1 STPPTSIPTKPS
13 SPPPTPPPFI
23 HSMEADL
30 TFSHLDVAAFDLSLQ
45 ADVYLVVSNAA
56 LSENMYIISIN
67 DGSAVLGI
75 QILWYQRHIDAGAD
89 PPSFVWAMYDQ
100 PEVFF
105 QSHEVLSSGTVTC
118 GNLRSTTGNVPGY
131 PLPPPSPPAPAPC
144 LPECFPGVP
153 CVQASAGKNVKFQCA
168 ACPEGF
174 AGDGVS
180 CADVDECAEDN
191 GGCNDLTTCANT
203 YGSRECGPCP
213 AGTIGTGDTDCN
225 DIDECQQDN
234 GGCDFLVQCINMV
247 ASVDCGKCPAGY
259 TGDGNLAIGPG
270 CEDVDECASSALEG
284 GGPCWTHP
292 TNPDHAAPCFNTVG
306 GVQCGVCPPGYHGD
320 GEVLCRPIALSCN
333 STGEGGAAETPCDP
347 LATCDDSS
355 GQAVC
360 GECPEGFAG
369 SGASQCWDEDGCA
382 SSPCFLPSMCTD
394 VAAPGIGHVCAGCP
408 EGYVGNGR
416 SCHVDV
422 CLEATQCSPLVSC
435 GVLGSGLA
443 KCGACPE
450 GFRGD
455 GIGAEGCVPEDQCTS
470 NNGGCH
476 YLTACYDGV
485 VASYEAALEDTASL
499 FAGTEVL
506 TSRYVKVHVLRL
518 EAAVSADSAKGVGGG
533 PGQSLLV
540 EYEFRNT
547 DPKTF
552 DVGFVQSVRGAVAR
566 AFSLN
571 MENATTASATRE
583 TPYPAV
589 AVTLEVPG
597 PAADPT
603 CGPCPD
609 GYQGSGVTSC
619 RLTGNSCDVDN
630 GGCWTTNG
638 AEYTTCIVN
647 AEGVTECGL
656 CPFGYQGDG
665 DQGCMDVDGCLPASE
680 SPCYTGVPC
689 LDVPAPG
696 VGFICGRCPAG
707 MIGDGVG
714 PQGCFENPCF
724 FQNGGCDPM
733 VECRMALSAEG
744 SYTHECGPCPE
755 GLEAQAGGSVC
766 MDMDGCADVG
776 VCDIGVECVDVPAPG
791 SGAHCG
797 DCPKGFAG
805 DGAMCA
811 DVDEC
816 GEENGGC
823 MARACENTET
833 SSEVPAGRLCAAC
846 PNAMRWS
853 SSAAECLPATICA
866 DNNGGCWVGAG
877 LLSGMKA
884 ECTTREDSAVVSE
897 CGECPVGTVGAGD
910 SECVE
915 HDLCL
920 DSPCF
925 PGTQCVDIPAPREGF
940 ECWYEGVQGRCPEG
954 YKGDGVECE
963 QCLLRV
969 QLAESTVVN
978 RRENRGGWDH
988 SKRTLIYGDLIG
1000 LDSPDCTN
1008 LQGIKFA
1015 WSVAGSDGSL
1025 LPLDSE
1031 TNKADTL
1038 RLTVYKQ
1045 QLTVGL
1051 SYAVSLWAWMKGN
1064 PLVTSRSNL
1073 QHRRR
1078 LFAETA
1084 ALSTSTLN
1092 FYVESLP
1099 IVIVIS
1105 GGDIVAGSGNTITLD
1120 ATLSY
1125 DPDGEERPMTFSTG
1139 VLPKG
1144 GQSYINYTFT
1154 VWASK
1159 GARESVE
1166 RTSVRIM
1173 QGTTPVP
1180 SLTTVLGKVNPT
1192 EKFSTRAKVQ
1202 TAYPESLT
1210 MDWRISTDDP
1220 NAAVGLDNTTLLTTT
1235 DQADIVLRPHVLHA
1249 GSTYTLTLAVRD
1261 KIGPASAS
1269 MQLQVNMPPAL
1280 GGVVVQP
1287 ADAVVLE
1294 TSVDV
1299 AAPGWYDEDLPL
1311 MYKFSYRV
1319 VGKRPQ
1325 PGIPADGPTP
1335 LTSDFV
1341 PLGSPYSMAVE
1352 MPERGEP
1359 DHGFAV
1365 EISVSVLDSMGA
1377 AATAAT
1383 NMTVVPLP
1391 PDVEVSLLNEKVHH
1405 LLQNGDIDR
1414 AMRFVQGISIAM
1426 NEELVSEQFS
1436 ESAADRLAALE
1447 QMRENLMNIT
1457 VQIQH
1462 MVAPTTSSVE
1472 GLAGTG
1478 NRVVSV
1484 PSQVNSRTL
1493 GSGLG
1498 LFADLVEWTL
1508 SSATEAVI
1516 TDTST
1521 CSIINGLG
1529 HLTLATKAN
1538 HLANVRAWELSMQ
1551 PTHEALS
1558 AARAR
1563 AAAAAVQSAAAATA
1577 SATSAQLAV
1586 APAEECRA
1594 AATALGFVSELAAV
1608 EAEAAGMA
1616 ASNAAVT
1623 AEVSAIIV
1631 RSEHGSDATSAAR
1644 ASQAAMESAQAGV
1657 VALDLARAAE
1667 AVIKHGTEEPTPP
1680 MPPPF
1685 PTVAASEATA
1695 TVTAQYRF
1703 GPSLELHD
1711 ADPTFQA
1718 SISESIGARIL
1729 SLPPQISVHWAQDQG
1744 GRVQV
1749 AATAPMATLEAA
1761 RQSALNLSHPQAVF
1775 SGNILVFAHAPV
1787 ETEGIHFVL
1796 RATLM
1801 DSTAALVVR
1810 YRFEPSVLSI
1820 EDALT
1825 EALLAALELE
1835 IATAVGATSS
1845 NQVATTRSSLVPG
1858 VGVVLAV
1865 RIASVTRGEALR
1877 QAEMLSQPSVAVFL
1891 TSEGSE
1897 IAKYHPALDSLEVA
1911 LKAREEP
1918 KAVVEAAY
1926 RFAGRLTLSNAGW
1939 TLQRSVA
1946 ESVAAAVALVD
1957 VGDVRSHWAEQ
1968 VAADGREVVEIHVQV
1983 DLAHA
1988 QDASAVARQLFD
2000 AAAVF
2005 AGSAPPVAAY
2015 LPADATLIRTTL
2027 LENGGGAG
2035 ASSDTV
2041 LLQVVYRFSDELDVG
2056 TATGILFGK
2065 QVGQGVGSA
2074 LGGSSGVRGEV
2085 SVRAVELFAPNAVE
2099 MCVSVLTSGNSSDD
2113 LGRYLPTLTSLSDGA
2128 SVFAGISGVSKY
2140 TPVGVAT
2147 RIILPTGGL
2156 HSTAL
2161 LPSAS
2166 SLAQGKPYIQATARY
2181 RFGAELSMA
2190 DAVGEEFLH
2199 GLVACVASASEL
2211 PMNMTAV
2218 MSVTMDQDV
2227 RVVVTVVA
2235 RTDDVVD
2242 SEVLVRMTLAL
2253 SDAPKVLSHDS
2264 RLRRH
2269 ARSTQSLGV
2278 EACLED
2284 SQPAVGV
2291 DHHLR
2296 VHYNLGLGRW
2306 GFDDAALEGSRASV
2320 EAAARVHSP
2329 SATVRVLALATDD
2342 AQMVSVGYTV
2352 DVDSQRTHMDLLL
2365 SALSDSQAVF
2375 ALGEIVP
2382 SNVITIKV
2390 GTAEH
2395 PAVFPEAPPASV
2407 NVTYAFGPELSL
2419 SHVDSSF
2426 LENTMHAVASAA
2438 AVPISSVAITS
2449 LQLTSDNTVAIS
2461 VHVAIID
2468 FDASVVCANTLS
2480 DGTAVFGTL
2489 TATGQLFTSV
2499 TLTSASVIT
2508 AATPEDR
2515 SMRDTGVTVTAV
2527 YRFGESLAVTTLDEM
2542 FLKRVRESVH
2552 IATAADVSAVQ
2563 HAWIDAD
2570 LRVLV
2575 RVEVDAMDA
2584 VVAAA
2589 YSRILQDAQA
2599 VFSAQEEVS
2608 RHAPLA
2614 VEVTTTP
2621 YGALAPPP
2629 LPPAPP
2635 SPDAE
2640 EVARQEELGRIA
2652 IAAAESSRRA
2662 TEAAT
2667 SLATE
2672 AAEAA
2677 AMANFSSQALAVLEA
2692 RAVNGTRNSTVPSP
2706 GDSYERHQR
2715 AVAVTTEALGTVQSV
2730 GTSLLLGVVPGERH
2744 QECGTNTLSMRV
2756 QRDRS
2761 DLSSS
2766 PLYDPII
2773 APAGTSAAGALF
2785 PPSLGSAL
2793 AAAAVGPAGTNTTAL
2808 EALVVDVR
2816 LVTTIT
2822 EAHLPGDNATKS
2834 NVVAGVGIT
2843 SLSILTP
2850 DGVEISVANL
2860 HDPVEVSIALAPE
2873 FAQGHTVGELAAQG
2887 THWNG
2892 TAACT
2897 FWNVSLQIYDTAGC
2911 WAMPNPAP
2919 PEAQLTWRNGTERY
2933 DDDLGGALA
2942 KSWFIGNASLMTGCL
2957 ETFEGV
2963 VEGYNG
2969 TDAGYR
2975 KYVDSVKRVVGGAC
2989 VLARANNSY
2998 GCWWEWT
3005 RQRFVGPGCVVAPA
3019 VTCQCTHLTD
3029 FQAGLQET
3037 KEIVRPPVPRTV
3049 SSRDMAAVSPE
3060 DVLAS
3065 KFLFAIMVSIVGAA
3079 LYFAVVMSWKDL
3091 QGRMEFQ
3098 ANLGRRYGTGRYSCK
3113 RVGRLWI
3120 WGILE
3125 EARDAQQCTLQSR
3138 AEQRLMRAL
3147 RKTEIVTMLDIAQ
3160 VKYPKARKRRGIIIR
3175 RSQFDSGEDIP
3186 ETNAEKGAVKRRH
3199 RQRKDS
3205 ATTMQSAQSG
3215 FPDGEQSG
3223 FPDSDVI
3230 CDSQSAEATPQDPD
3244 LNDYHLAFVGISGS
3258 GRKVVALEEALC
3270 PELSRRE
3277 KASVLFGGTGYS
3289 NPSPPELTI
3298 DATTGASEALAKVVE
3313 LLTQAA
3319 RHRSS
3324 QPVKAHRSISI
3335 LSAESSTA
3343 TAAGEPLW
3351 GDALA
3356 QPALIEPEWTLDEL
3370 RWSAAWANL
3379 SADEKTLVMGTE
3391 REGSFCDENE
3401 KMLFLSWSDL
3411 QSVLQLHNNHSSFTN
3426 STKITDQQLHNNHSS
3441 FTNSTKIT
3449 DQQLHSTILKK
3460 FSKFDKKF
3468 TEGNRSRLPMLVADR
3483 HRRPR
3488 KPETQESQVSFSVPM
3503 HSEQNISHLRSNN
3516 NPAAHAAGCGITP
3529 AMLRSVPTLGLKGD
3543 AGASTQG
3550 AEAPSICSPGGQG
3563 RGGLAGVPNIQA
3575 SSEAHAVAVG
3585 CGITPAMRRS
3595 LSTLKVAAGT
3605 SSQGAEAPQNWSS
3618 ARQGREGP
3626 AEVPNMQAISEA
3638 LASGWAITPAMRRSL
3653 STLGVKVD
3661 AGDSTQGK
3669 EAPWICSPGGQ
3680 GREGLAQVPSIQT
3693 SSSSSE
3699 PVVECVEGRP
3709 RNRRQS
3715 LIERF
3720 AARKREGSALDMHVF
3735 SMFSPRIPPQD
3746 GSHPTGHGPHAVCEG
3761 LINSPSRRDLRA
3773 KSRRSLRLRGPAS
3786 PRCDEL
3792 PVKSALPGAR
3802 KQIDSSQSFTAQ
3814 LGGSAQ
3820 LQRAQRPTRLRTM
3833 YVRKLLQ
3840 GDSNIQQQ
3848 PIGQDVWEKS
3858 VEEDTRKVTEFAL
3871 RSGLL
3876 EAPAA
3881 GLEEM
3886 SSSSFD
3892 RRSSRLGSI
3901 DQAHIDPLVREEIL
3915 EVEDEEVDW
3924 DDAEDRLPKGD
3935 PLGSSAEPILGATT
3949 SSAVASAELSTGSP
3963 HEGSDSPS
3971 RAHGDPQGMP
3981 HHDMELAGM
3990 QTQML
3995 LSDAPSPRQTSH
4007 ALHPLREEEGKEEA
4021 HDHSSSE
4028 ESTEEEVEGEEDSEG
4043 GVASN
4048 EGIRLL
4054 EGWQT
4059 EPSPDASGEQQRST
4073 KPLTP
4078 PSRSDS
4084 NGSES
4089 WRGSGVEGSGSPA
4102 FGSADQASKV
4112 LLLTRA
4118 VHESG
4123 SRASSPLSP
4132 STMQSTPS
4140 GATSRQRI
4148 GSLSSKAAERVAAK
4162 EAIKVVTAQDA
4173 EVVDLMGVGKAVRLA
4188 LGVDASGAVVTD
4200 AEAVEL
4206 AVAGQLARR
4215 AKHWGELQAAVAR
4228 VRTGGERDGAFE
4240 HAVEQA
4246 EMSAHQLAVLLKGVG
4261 ASLGTINTVC
4271 SHAEAGQA
4279 EEGLEVFKRA
4289 RVTEKHQNA
4298 ADQRATAPQTL
4309 ARRCATI
4316 ELGELGEE
4324 RPVRATLSGNARRG
4338 MIKLEKR
4345 PKSLR
4350 PRKPSVATL
4359 RRYTNSKMW
4368 IESVHGKEPP
4378 LASQAQEEG
4387 NDAVQVQVESEY
4399 LSLQQREERQIVRHR
4414 RILLARLRLAK
4425 QYQSRWSGLGMR
4437 VGLLQYLRQLQ
4448 SAYKALRNMDEAS
4461 VELPDKQVWDLIGV
4475 QRRRRI
4481 AVKLKVCAV
4490 FIVMQWEAQDL
4501 HHSENLLEMMGSSL
4515 GQLQLNMPMPEMR
4528 KMANRSTDFSE
4539 LCKSASDDW
4548 HNQLNKLM
4556 RKQQRRRGRVR
4567 NAPANTNHTDATE
4580 TEYEKSIS
4588 DITIPIE
4595 RLLGT
4600 ALLMAYL
4607 MVKKVLDED
4616 RIKQQLHFANTLN
4629 WETPL
4634 KRSMGY
4640 YTHIFTVMVACDQH
4654 QPHGWYHRSMLW
4666 RLIFLQEEDG
4676 SYMPSSALAT
4686 ALHAGDTYNNLSI
4699 GIVDL
4704 DVNEMIEAI
4713 PQRLF
4718 EQAQQSDNTNTMHQL
4733 WATLCAIE
4741 RYKKLPFKWIINP
4754 EAPAAEHR
4762 TLEDLAEDS
4771 VQTICKDDPALHS
4784 LLSHARE
4791 QARAVVDIWHAEH
4804 LSNLALFR
4812 KASQEE
4818 MKRWD
4823 KLQTDWERRAK
4834 HIQQWKELWRTLC
4847 FSHPWVSIWM
4857 ASFLDPFSRTQRV
4870 VVQANNMLVMLM
4882 VQLML
4887 FYSKG
4892 TTECDCYREHLGCS
4906 ALATGEP
4913 CWGESTCLGLFWQR
4927 DQGLLPDHLDPNNQ
4941 ECFGAF
4947 PDPDSWRDRAWS
4959 SLISVVIMLPIART
4973 FSALFT
4979 IGGSPVI
4986 PRSLRHKPSASL
4998 RHKPSARWQK
5008 VFGEPNMARIEMLW
5022 FVILTILFDQ
5032 QHLGQAFSIYFQ
5044 YITRSVDEVFFQ
5056 AKLIYTKLHA
5066 RYCSFREAVIFFYR
5080 TRALGRDPGLILQ
5093 DMEVQQEYAIR
5104 RQEMLSG
5111 VASVFRIRNEL
5122 DSLLVRVCYIVI
5134 GVWWITL
5141 VWLLITYST
5150 LIRNMLGKSAE
5161 SQILRDWLIA
5171 LMLDTFGMHI
5181 IKTFTVKILAALFV
5195 RKMLRA
5201 RKSAEAD
5208 MLFYE
5213 EYVYKK
5219 LGLHYSLLERSQG
5232 AMNRTMDEGIFSVNN
5247 VQELMF

>member
-1 STPPTSIPTKPS
+1 
-13 SPPPTPPPFI
+13 
-23 HSMEADL
+23 MEADL

-105 QSHEVLSSGTVTC
+105 QSHE
-118 GNLRSTTGNVPGY
+118 
-131 PLPPPSPPAPAPC
+131 
-144 LPECFPGVP
+144 
-153 CVQASAGKNVKFQCA
+153 
-168 ACPEGF
+168 
-174 AGDGVS
+174 
-180 CADVDECAEDN
+180 
-191 GGCNDLTTCANT
+191 
-203 YGSRECGPCP
+203 
-213 AGTIGTGDTDCN
+213 
-225 DIDECQQDN
+225 
-234 GGCDFLVQCINMV
+234 
-247 ASVDCGKCPAGY
+247 
-259 TGDGNLAIGPG
+259 
-270 CEDVDECASSALEG
+270 
-284 GGPCWTHP
+284 
-292 TNPDHAAPCFNTVG
+292 
-306 GVQCGVCPPGYHGD
+306 
-320 GEVLCRPIALSCN
+320 
-333 STGEGGAAETPCDP
+333 
-347 LATCDDSS
+347 
-355 GQAVC
+355 
-360 GECPEGFAG
+360 
-369 SGASQCWDEDGCA
+369 
-382 SSPCFLPSMCTD
+382 
-394 VAAPGIGHVCAGCP
+394 
-408 EGYVGNGR
+408 
-416 SCHVDV
+416 
-422 CLEATQCSPLVSC
+422 VSC

-665 DQGCMDVDGCLPASE
+665 DQ
-680 SPCYTGVPC
+680 
-689 LDVPAPG
+689 
-696 VGFICGRCPAG
+696 
-707 MIGDGVG
+707 
-714 PQGCFENPCF
+714 
-724 FQNGGCDPM
+724 
-733 VECRMALSAEG
+733 
-744 SYTHECGPCPE
+744 
-755 GLEAQAGGSVC
+755 
-766 MDMDGCADVG
+766 
-776 VCDIGVECVDVPAPG
+776 
-791 SGAHCG
+791 
-797 DCPKGFAG
+797 
-805 DGAMCA
+805 
-811 DVDEC
+811 
-816 GEENGGC
+816 
-823 MARACENTET
+823 
-833 SSEVPAGRLCAAC
+833 
-846 PNAMRWS
+846 
-853 SSAAECLPATICA
+853 
-866 DNNGGCWVGAG
+866 
-877 LLSGMKA
+877 
-884 ECTTREDSAVVSE
+884 
-897 CGECPVGTVGAGD
+897 
-910 SECVE
+910 
-915 HDLCL
+915 
-920 DSPCF
+920 
-925 PGTQCVDIPAPREGF
+925 
-940 ECWYEGVQGRCPEG
+940 
-954 YKGDGVECE
+954 
-963 QCLLRV
+963 
-969 QLAESTVVN
+969 
-978 RRENRGGWDH
+978 
-988 SKRTLIYGDLIG
+988 
-1000 LDSPDCTN
+1000 
-1008 LQGIKFA
+1008 
-1015 WSVAGSDGSL
+1015 
-1025 LPLDSE
+1025 
-1031 TNKADTL
+1031 
-1038 RLTVYKQ
+1038 
-1045 QLTVGL
+1045 VGL

-1125 DPDGEERPMTFSTG
+1125 DPDVWSEHVMGACLRAYLTAQYRRGEAND
-1139 VLPKG
+1139 L
-1144 GQSYINYTFT
+1144 QSYINYTFT

-1538 HLANVRAWELSMQ
+1538 HLANANGDVD
-1551 PTHEALS
+1551 
-1558 AARAR
+1558 ARMS
-1563 AAAAAVQSAAAATA
+1563 VLQSAAAATA

-2873 FAQGHTVGELAAQG
+2873 FAQGHT
-2887 THWNG
+2887 
-2892 TAACT
+2892 
-2897 FWNVSLQIYDTAGC
+2897 
-2911 WAMPNPAP
+2911 
-2919 PEAQLTWRNGTERY
+2919 
-2933 DDDLGGALA
+2933 
-2942 KSWFIGNASLMTGCL
+2942 
-2957 ETFEGV
+2957 
-2963 VEGYNG
+2963 
-2969 TDAGYR
+2969 
-2975 KYVDSVKRVVGGAC
+2975 
-2989 VLARANNSY
+2989 
-2998 GCWWEWT
+2998 
-3005 RQRFVGPGCVVAPA
+3005 
-3019 VTCQCTHLTD
+3019 
-3029 FQAGLQET
+3029 AGLQET

-3230 CDSQSAEATPQDPD
+3230 CDSQQSAEATPQDPD

-3411 QSVLQLHNNHSSFTN
+3411 QSVL
-3426 STKITDQQLHNNHSS
+3426 
-3441 FTNSTKIT
+3441 
-3449 DQQLHSTILKK
+3449 
-3460 FSKFDKKF
+3460 
-3468 TEGNRSRLPMLVADR
+3468 
-3483 HRRPR
+3483 
-3488 KPETQESQVSFSVPM
+3488 
-3503 HSEQNISHLRSNN
+3503 
-3516 NPAAHAAGCGITP
+3516 
-3529 AMLRSVPTLGLKGD
+3529 
-3543 AGASTQG
+3543 
-3550 AEAPSICSPGGQG
+3550 
-3563 RGGLAGVPNIQA
+3563 
-3575 SSEAHAVAVG
+3575 
-3585 CGITPAMRRS
+3585 
-3595 LSTLKVAAGT
+3595 
-3605 SSQGAEAPQNWSS
+3605 
-3618 ARQGREGP
+3618 
-3626 AEVPNMQAISEA
+3626 
-3638 LASGWAITPAMRRSL
+3638 
-3653 STLGVKVD
+3653 
-3661 AGDSTQGK
+3661 
-3669 EAPWICSPGGQ
+3669 
-3680 GREGLAQVPSIQT
+3680 
-3693 SSSSSE
+3693 
-3699 PVVECVEGRP
+3699 
-3709 RNRRQS
+3709 
-3715 LIERF
+3715 
-3720 AARKREGSALDMHVF
+3720 
-3735 SMFSPRIPPQD
+3735 
-3746 GSHPTGHGPHAVCEG
+3746 
-3761 LINSPSRRDLRA
+3761 
-3773 KSRRSLRLRGPAS
+3773 
-3786 PRCDEL
+3786 
-3792 PVKSALPGAR
+3792 
-3802 KQIDSSQSFTAQ
+3802 
-3814 LGGSAQ
+3814 
-3820 LQRAQRPTRLRTM
+3820 
-3833 YVRKLLQ
+3833 
-3840 GDSNIQQQ
+3840 
-3848 PIGQDVWEKS
+3848 QDVWEKS

-4548 HNQLNKLM
+4548 
-4556 RKQQRRRGRVR
+4556 VR

-4640 YTHIFTVMVACDQH
+4640 YTHIFTVSVGLPGASDESEMC
-4654 QPHGWYHRSMLW
+4654 
-4666 RLIFLQEEDG
+4666 
-4676 SYMPSSALAT
+4676 SAA
-4686 ALHAGDTYNNLSI
+4686 
-4699 GIVDL
+4699 VC
-4704 DVNEMIEAI
+4704 
-4713 PQRLF
+4713 
-4718 EQAQQSDNTNTMHQL
+4718 DNTNTMHQL

-4771 VQTICKDDPALHS
+4771 V
-4784 LLSHARE
+4784 

-4986 PRSLRHKPSASL
+4986 PRSLRHKPSA
-4998 RHKPSARWQK
+4998 RWQK

-5044 YITRSVDEVFFQ
+5044 YITRSVDE
-5056 AKLIYTKLHA
+5056 
-5066 RYCSFREAVIFFYR
+5066 
-5080 TRALGRDPGLILQ
+5080 

-5181 IKTFTVKILAALFV
+5181 IKTFT
-5195 RKMLRA
+5195 
-5201 RKSAEAD
+5201 AD